1 MKLGL
6 IFRNILLESNLPTII
21 KTIPKEII
29 DAVNLFNKTKKITII
44 DYPIGVKTYIYND
57 ILNKFP
63 TSAQRRP
70 KAIFINLDHLS
81 DVPYVILGSVGKN
94 MYINVYYAF
103 LHELNHLETNL
114 PIESMPDLDW
124 NKYLNSENEKQAME
138 ASDKWLRAILKL

>member
-6 IFRNILLESNLPTII
+6 IFKHILLESNLPAII

-29 DAVNLFNKTKKITII
+29 NAIDSFNKTRQLTII
-44 DYPIGVKTYIYND
+44 DYPDGIKTYIYND
-57 ILNKFP
+57 YLNKFP
-63 TSAQRRP
+63 TSAQKYP

-81 DVPYVILGSVGKN
+81 DVPYVILGITGKN

-114 PIESMPDLDW
+114 PIESMPDLDFD
-124 NKYLNSENEKQAME
+124 KYMNSENEKQAME
-138 ASDKWLRAILKL
+138 ASDKWLRAIINL

>member
-1 MKLGL
+1 MKLASIYRQL
-6 IFRNILLESNLPTII
+6 ILESNLPAII

-29 DAVNLFNKTKKITII
+29 NAVDSFNKTKKITII

-63 TSAQRRP
+63 TSAQRQP

-81 DVPYVILGSVGKN
+81 DVPYVILGSIGKN